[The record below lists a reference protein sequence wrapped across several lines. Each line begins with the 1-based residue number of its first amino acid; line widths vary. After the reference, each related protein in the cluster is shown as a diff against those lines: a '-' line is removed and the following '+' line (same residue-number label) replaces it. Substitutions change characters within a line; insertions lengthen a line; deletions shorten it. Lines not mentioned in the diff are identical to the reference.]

1 MAPSSTPFSNAIL
14 APPRLSDRFDAFNKI
29 HSVAK
34 QISTNLFRID
44 IPGLD
49 TEIMSAHTMRLY
61 LNYNVEL
68 CTSDSLPNIV
78 PAYYLNFAQ
87 AMNDHDDSGFG
98 WAYLDET
105 SASKTIVWD
114 DAWSIAD
121 PTAFCVLDHEV
132 HSRYLAEGD
141 VSVTQTYYENAERL
155 LHLEQQRKVQY
166 YKQRIN
172 KRKATTDQATAAG
185 SKAALEAFAKKRKLM
200 LDAADGARASGK
212 TPNAVAGPSG
222 ANRGATSTTNPD
234 EMDV

>member
-34 QISTNLFRID
+34 QISTDLFRID
-44 IPGLD
+44 IPRLD
-49 TEIMSAHTMRLY
+49 TKIMSTHTMCLY
-61 LNYNVEL
+61 LDYNVEL
-68 CTSDSLPNIV
+68 CNSDSLPNIV
-78 PAYYLNFAQ
+78 PTYYLNFAQ

-121 PTAFCVLDHEV
+121 PTAFCILDHEV

-141 VSVTQTYYENAERL
+141 VSITQTYYENAERL
-155 LHLEQQRKVQY
+155 LHLEQQRE
-166 YKQRIN
+166 
-172 KRKATTDQATAAG
+172 ATMDQATAAG
-185 SKAALEAFAKKRKLM
+185 SRAALEAFAKKRKLM